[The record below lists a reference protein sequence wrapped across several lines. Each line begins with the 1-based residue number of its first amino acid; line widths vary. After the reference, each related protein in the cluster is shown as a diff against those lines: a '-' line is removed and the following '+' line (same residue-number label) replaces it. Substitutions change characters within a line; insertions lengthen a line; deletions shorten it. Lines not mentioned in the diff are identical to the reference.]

1 MLDKVLTVIVP
12 SYNVEAYL
20 PETIPTFLRN
30 EVLSKVEVLI
40 VNDGSKD
47 RTAEIGKQF
56 EKQYPDT
63 VKLVNK
69 ENGGHG
75 STINKGIQ
83 LAKGK
88 YVKVVDADDWVDPEE
103 FVKYVNELENID
115 VDVILT
121 PFIRVNI
128 DTNQRER
135 KDFDNIEP
143 EKIYDVDEVLT
154 TGKGEIQ
161 SKIKEMILKQME
173 EQDLG
178 IQLVNITI
186 QDSEPPTQEVMKS
199 FKAVETAKQGKETAL
214 NNANKYRNEKLPEA
228 EAEADQIIQ
237 DAEAQK
243 QVRINEAEAEVA
255 RFNAM
260 YEEYVKN
267 PEITKKRMFYE
278 TMEDVL
284 PGMKIVIDNGDG
296 VQKVLPLDSFT
307 GDSSE
312 NSTETLNTEPQSDQ
326 DTQDLNDSENE

>member
-143 EKIYDVDEVLT
+143 EKIYDMDEVLKCLKDSYQMHSVT
-154 TGKGEIQ
+154 FNLRVLKNMRQIDEHCFYVDQEYILFPFNSVCKLEYLNIPIYQYRVGNQEQSVSIKNMQKNRQMHKKVIDSLLDERKQHTYTEEKTDFIDYRIQNLCRRQIDIYFSMGKNKNIKQELFSFLGD
-161 SKIKEMILKQME
+161 IKEKDIEIYKNIPGKKAAFLRRF
-173 EQDLG
+173 G
-178 IQLVNITI
+178 IAFYYIYFLLRGNT
-186 QDSEPPTQEVMKS
+186 
-199 FKAVETAKQGKETAL
+199 
-214 NNANKYRNEKLPEA
+214 NEK
-228 EAEADQIIQ
+228 
-237 DAEAQK
+237 
-243 QVRINEAEAEVA
+243 
-255 RFNAM
+255 
-260 YEEYVKN
+260 
-267 PEITKKRMFYE
+267 
-278 TMEDVL
+278 
-284 PGMKIVIDNGDG
+284 
-296 VQKVLPLDSFT
+296 
-307 GDSSE
+307 
-312 NSTETLNTEPQSDQ
+312 
-326 DTQDLNDSENE
+326 

>member
-143 EKIYDVDEVLT
+143 EKY
-154 TGKGEIQ
+154 
-161 SKIKEMILKQME
+161 MIW
-173 EQDLG
+173 
-178 IQLVNITI
+178 
-186 QDSEPPTQEVMKS
+186 MKCLS
-199 FKAVETAKQGKETAL
+199 V
-214 NNANKYRNEKLPEA
+214 
-228 EAEADQIIQ
+228 
-237 DAEAQK
+237 
-243 QVRINEAEAEVA
+243 
-255 RFNAM
+255 
-260 YEEYVKN
+260 
-267 PEITKKRMFYE
+267 
-278 TMEDVL
+278 
-284 PGMKIVIDNGDG
+284 
-296 VQKVLPLDSFT
+296 
-307 GDSSE
+307 
-312 NSTETLNTEPQSDQ
+312 
-326 DTQDLNDSENE
+326 